1 MVRDESLDVLAAGAA
16 AAGEAARYGVRGD
29 GVVADEDGGVEA
41 IFFAG
46 VDNSNPSPLLLQV
59 EFTSV
64 YAVGDDDESRV
75 GRCGEGA
82 GETRRAR
89 LRRVRPRA
97 QRADHVILSASRVR
111 NFPSASPS
119 FTHAYKQKIL
129 SSYAQKK
136 LG

>member
-46 VDNSNPSPLLLQV
+46 VDDSNPSPLLLNV
-59 EFTSV
+59 VFTDV
-64 YAVGDDDESRV
+64 YAVRDDDESRV

-89 LRRVRPRA
+89 LRRV
-97 QRADHVILSASRVR
+97 
-111 NFPSASPS
+111 
-119 FTHAYKQKIL
+119 
-129 SSYAQKK
+129 
-136 LG
+136 